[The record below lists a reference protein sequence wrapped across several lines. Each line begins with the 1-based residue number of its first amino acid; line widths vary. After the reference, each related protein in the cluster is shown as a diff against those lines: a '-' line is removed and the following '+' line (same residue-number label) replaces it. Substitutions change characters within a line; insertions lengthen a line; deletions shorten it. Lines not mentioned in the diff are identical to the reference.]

1 LAVDRVILPEIRLLV
16 RTEAM
21 IVLRRRNAFLLTM
34 CLWTLLASSG
44 CGDGKPSID
53 TSLTEATVTGVVSVK
68 GVPATGGTILFNPS
82 NSGRHVPTRTAEIGP
97 DGRYTI
103 KTYTGDNQV
112 TFGGEIAKK
121 NMGLGLMKEYAGV
134 KAGEN
139 TIDYDL
145 MGAGSSQKTT
155 IDLTKKMQR
164 RRG

>member
-1 LAVDRVILPEIRLLV
+1 
-16 RTEAM
+16 M

-34 CLWTLLASSG
+34 CLWTLPASSG

-53 TSLTEATVTGVVSVK
+53 TSLNEATVTGVVSVK

-82 NSGRHVPTRTAEIGP
+82 NSGRIVATRTAEIGP

-112 TFGGEIAKK
+112 TFGGEIAQKH
-121 NMGLGLMKEYAGV
+121 MGLGLMKEYASV

-145 MGAGSSQKTT
+145 MGAGSSQKAATF
-155 IDLTKKMQR
+155 DLTKKGQR

>member
-1 LAVDRVILPEIRLLV
+1 M
-16 RTEAM
+16 EAM
-21 IVLRRRNAFLLTM
+21 IVLRRCNAFLLAM
-34 CLWTLLASSG
+34 CLWTLPASSG

-53 TSLTEATVTGVVSVK
+53 TSLNEATVTGVVSVK

-82 NSGRHVPTRTAEIGP
+82 NSGRIVATRTAEIGP

-121 NMGLGLMKEYAGV
+121 HMGLGLMKEYAGV

-145 MGAGSSQKTT
+145 MGAGSSQRAT
-155 IDLTKKMQR
+155 IDPTKKGQR